1 MSWLEFL
8 LTIHVL
14 AAIIWVGGGTAM
26 HILGRRVLKRGDNK
40 EIYEF
45 SKEVNMVALRLY
57 APTSLI
63 LLIAGILLVDQAG
76 YEFSQL
82 WITLAFIGWAFSFF
96 VGILYYGPQD
106 KKLQALV
113 ADEGRERPGH
123 RAERPPGADGQP
135 GRAAD
140 LVLDSGRHDHQ
151 ARALAQLGPI
161 RLSK

>member
-1 MSWLEFL
+1 MYELL

-14 AAIIWVGGGTAM
+14 AAVIWVGGGTAM

-40 EIYEF
+40 AIYEF
-45 SKEVNMVALRLY
+45 SKEINTVALRLY

-63 LLIAGILLVDQAG
+63 LLVAGILLVNEAG

-96 VGILYYGPQD
+96 VGIGYYGPQD

-113 ADEGRERPGH
+113 AEKGENDPGVTQNV
-123 RAERPPGADGQP
+123 RQALMVNQVELLILFLVVVDMTTKPG
-135 GRAAD
+135 
-140 LVLDSGRHDHQ
+140 L
-151 ARALAQLGPI
+151 
-161 RLSK
+161 